1 MNNENNETK
10 PDSAIITYKFIVNV
24 ISGFLKGKEYQGCF
38 SYNSSQLS
46 NTGEETI
53 EVVDARFRYQGVDY
67 TESSFDWL
75 PQVSFKAGEFQHFIA
90 VGGSRKRRFGINAG
104 FIRLQFDRP
113 EEAFIKEGKDY
124 FGYLDPDPDTFVE
137 GAGKITYMKQSE
149 PSITPKAISTEST
162 RNENVLAS
170 EVGVDYSQLHNFL
183 KAGQWKEADSETG
196 RVILQAV
203 DQVERGW
210 LTDDDIENFPSLDL
224 RTIDQL
230 WLHYSKG
237 RFGLSVQ
244 KCIWQEVGEDYL
256 ELGDRLGWRLGDNW
270 LSYDDLEFS
279 NQAPRGHLPFAGIR
293 EEHEE
298 YWTNQ
303 FPFVL
308 PLIISRSPP
317 MQGRLKRSGAEIL
330 NGFLLRTLLE
340 QTDL

>member
-38 SYNSSQLS
+38 SYNSSQLR

-53 EVVDARFRYQGVDY
+53 EVVDARFRYQGVDH
-67 TESSFDWL
+67 TESSFDGL

-90 VGGSRKRRFGINAG
+90 LGGSRKCRFGINAG
-104 FIRLQFDRP
+104 FNHLQFCRP
-113 EEAFIKEGKDY
+113 EEASMREGKDY
-124 FGYLDPDPDTFVE
+124 FGYLDPDTFVE
-137 GAGKITYMKQSE
+137 GAGKITYIKQSE
-149 PSITPKAISTEST
+149 PSITRKAISTEST
-162 RNENVLAS
+162 RNEDVLAS
-170 EVGVDYSQLHNFL
+170 EVGIDYGQLGDFL

-203 DQVERGW
+203 AQVERGW
-210 LTDDDIENFPSLDL
+210 LTDDDIENFPGVDL

-279 NQAPRGHLPFAGIR
+279 NQAPIGHLPFAGIR
-293 EEHEE
+293 EEHEKN
-298 YWTNQ
+298 WTDK

-308 PLIISRSPP
+308 PLTISRSLP
-317 MQGRLKRSGAEIL
+317 MQGRLTPERSGAEIL
-330 NGFLLRTLLE
+330 KGFLLRTLLE